1 MSKTGDVLTAA
12 IDLFKTRGWCQYDLE
27 DPQGRLCAVGA
38 VNSVM
43 SGVAWSSQQV
53 IDWDTRRDVMTALV
67 AHMPDD
73 WQQMQSVD
81 HSMSAI
87 ELVVDYNNHPART
100 FEDMLD
106 WFGKTAADE
115 GVTP

>member
-1 MSKTGDVLTAA
+1 MSKTGDILTAA
-12 IDLFKTRGWCQYDLE
+12 IKLFETKGWCQYDLE

-43 SGVAWSSQQV
+43 SGVACSHLQA
-53 IDWDTRRDVMTALV
+53 IDWDTRRAVMTALV

-73 WQQMQSVD
+73 WQQMP
-81 HSMSAI
+81 SMTALT
-87 ELVVDYNNHPART
+87 LVVDYNNHPART